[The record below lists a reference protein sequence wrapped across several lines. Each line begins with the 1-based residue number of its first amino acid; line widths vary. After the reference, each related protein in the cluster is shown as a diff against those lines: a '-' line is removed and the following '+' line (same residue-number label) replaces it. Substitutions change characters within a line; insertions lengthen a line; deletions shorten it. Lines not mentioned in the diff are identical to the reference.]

1 VRRKILIERFRFAS
15 SERPEH
21 QGARDDVEFLV
32 AHLNAAYN
40 LARWLTNE
48 TEAEDMVQEA
58 YLRAISHF
66 AGFQGVDGRA

>member
-1 VRRKILIERFRFAS
+1 M
-15 SERPEH
+15 
-21 QGARDDVEFLV
+21 EFLV